1 MLSLLKVEGSS
12 LEPVF
17 VEGDFVLVSKIPFFF
32 RPVRPGDV
40 IVFNHVLYQTMIKYV
55 ERCER
60 QTGEIF
66 VTGTNPA
73 SIDSH
78 TFGPIRLEAVV
89 GKVIWHIHKK
99 RV

>member
-1 MLSLLKVEGSS
+1 MLYLLKVEGDS
-12 LEPVF
+12 LEPAF

-32 RPVRPGDV
+32 RPLRPGDV
-40 IVFNHVLYQTMIKYV
+40 IVFNHLLYQTMIKYV
-55 ERCER
+55 ERFEPAA
-60 QTGEIF
+60 GEVF
-66 VTGTNPA
+66 VVGTNPA

-78 TFGPIRLEAVV
+78 TFGPIRLGAVL